1 MSTWPASQ
9 STSDTGFGLSG
20 QAGNCPSEAS
30 TGALSSKAASGVP
43 VNTETSQSSCTS
55 HVPLTAHSQQAWSTG
70 SSGAAATG
78 TFNSNPTG
86 TPITSSNG
94 FAITFDASAGSNS
107 APPIAKFTNN
117 ASSFRHRNTPAVWC
131 VVLLLFGL
139 LVQGTHASTYTF
151 HATPGEFTP
160 VELDV
165 PDNRALVNYTQH
177 ELAKRELTP
186 GWKAFSDAFSAYLA
200 GKLSTP
206 EFADNLVDEVTEAV
220 CDNAA
225 GQVITKALGVDLVE
239 ECVTAIYTA
248 NALTAPELEFLSV
261 FGASILCNLLVS
273 EALPGIDALTNAICN
288 QPKPCSE
295 DLLTDPNNCGSCGN
309 VVSFYIFSPGALAI
323 PLLHRGPLCDRT
335 QLTSSPPSLVLHR
348 HLRQRR
354 LHQQQ
359 LHWPDVRDLW
369 PVRARRHLR
378 LCQHDQADG
387 LLR

>member
-1 MSTWPASQ
+1 
-9 STSDTGFGLSG
+9 
-20 QAGNCPSEAS
+20 
-30 TGALSSKAASGVP
+30 
-43 VNTETSQSSCTS
+43 
-55 HVPLTAHSQQAWSTG
+55 
-70 SSGAAATG
+70 
-78 TFNSNPTG
+78 
-86 TPITSSNG
+86 
-94 FAITFDASAGSNS
+94 
-107 APPIAKFTNN
+107 
-117 ASSFRHRNTPAVWC
+117 VWC